1 MVRTTFAVL
10 RAGRIAPWTRS
21 PLMRR
26 ADRVEQTLRLAL
38 VVSALAAI
46 LLAVVAGTAQY
57 RAELAAIHADN
68 ATKTA
73 VTAEVTSDPIRMPAP
88 SGMFADQLRAQA
100 QWSRDGHPG
109 EAMVDVDGTIHRGD
123 RIPLWLT
130 TQGEPTTP
138 PVADDAAVAKGI
150 ATGTAALL
158 ACWALAYGLARCA
171 GYALD
176 RRRACEWE
184 REWRRISPQ
193 VGHGQS

>member
-21 PLMRR
+21 PLMRP
-26 ADRVEQTLRLAL
+26 ADRVEQALRLAL
-38 VVSALAAI
+38 VVSALAAV

-57 RAELAAIHADN
+57 RVELAAIHADN

-88 SGMFADQLRAQA
+88 NGMFADQLRAQA

-109 EAMVDVDGTIHRGD
+109 QAMVDVDGTTHRGD

-130 TQGEPTTP
+130 GQGDPTTP

-150 ATGTAALL
+150 ASGTAALL
-158 ACWALAYGLARCA
+158 ACWALAYGLARGA

-176 RRRACEWE
+176 RRRAGEWE
-184 REWRRISPQ
+184 REWRQISRQ

>member
-1 MVRTTFAVL
+1 MVCTTFAVL
-10 RAGRIAPWTRS
+10 RAGRLAPWTRS

-26 ADRVEQTLRLAL
+26 DDRFEQALRLAL
-38 VVSALAAI
+38 LLGALAAV
-46 LLAVVAGTAQY
+46 LLAAAAGTAQY
-57 RAELAAIHADN
+57 RTELASIHADN
-68 ATKTA
+68 ATKSA

-88 SGMFADQLRAQA
+88 SGMFADQLRAEA
-100 QWSRDGHPG
+100 QWTRDGHPG
-109 EAMVDVDGTIHRGD
+109 QGMVDVDGTTHRGD
-123 RIPLWLT
+123 RILLWLT
-130 TQGEPTTP
+130 AQGDPTTP

-176 RRRACEWE
+176 RRRAAEWE

-193 VGHGQS
+193 VGHGHS